1 MLEAITSTHVATT
14 QQGGCILLDVT
25 EPERWLI
32 LRALRRLA
40 TDGNIKIALEAQQ
53 LLDRLIDDY
62 D

>member
-1 MLEAITSTHVATT
+1 MCTHVDTT
-14 QQGGCILLDVT
+14 QHGGCILLDVT